1 MHSSLTSSK
10 KESPIT
16 KHKSLLHSGFS
27 SPASQWTY
35 DITKSYDWNYEHGPT
50 FTGEFP
56 KRTIKPLKKFLTF
69 KVNSLFGVPAGPL
82 VNSQWIEL
90 YAKLGF
96 DILTYKTVRTR
107 SYPAFPMPHMLYVE
121 PVSARNKD
129 QQDYLGRPY
138 IKKHEHLA
146 MTNSFGVPS
155 KDPDVWQEDVAKTLD
170 LIGEGQL
177 LIVSV
182 MGTQTGAKNEDEFID
197 DYAKCA
203 KLALEAGAKIIEIN
217 LSCPNLHGTGV
228 ICYDVALVEK
238 ICSQVKNAIGNI
250 PLIAKIGYY
259 SDSKLL
265 NDFVKKNHTYLDGIA
280 VINTIRGNVKDV
292 QVKNSVMRQIDSS
305 GICGKLIK
313 PYGLAMVKQL
323 NKMRTEKHLEFAII
337 GVGGVTSPE
346 DYEEYIRLGANA
358 VQSATGAMMDP
369 YLAYKIYKKE
379 TEQKQD
385 YPLIKTLGASN
396 FQTMIGN
403 SSLTDLKKL
412 YLDMLYPQNT
422 SRVKNTLQI
431 SPKPFSLK
439 HGERGRVVSHVYLN
453 HRESLLSDPI
463 DRKLLAQLLDQL
475 IKEKILAGKKSKYGV
490 ISIASSSSPE
500 LTALM
505 LDLFPDTISRAVFL
519 PDHVL
524 NSERGTHTSL
534 YGEIDDSI
542 PWVLIDDVF
551 TSGKT
556 FKNSLE
562 NLKKILGNTYKKI
575 QIYGATLV
583 YRNTEDA
590 DLFLKNTKQP
600 IHSLVSLNDIL
611 EYHWKHLS
619 PSQKKIIRKERVE
632 LQ

>member
-1 MHSSLTSSK
+1 MRKNTRKLNKQDSTTS
-10 KESPIT
+10 
-16 KHKSLLHSGFS
+16 HRSLLHPGFS
-27 SPASQWTY
+27 TSPSHWTY
-35 DITKSYDWNYEHGPT
+35 DITKSYDWNYEHGPN
-50 FTGEFP
+50 FTGAFP
-56 KRTIKPLKKFLTF
+56 KREIKPLKKFLTF

-82 VNSQWIEL
+82 VNSQWIGL

-96 DILTYKTVRTR
+96 DILTYKIVRTR

-121 PVSARNKD
+121 PISAGNKD

-138 IKKHEHLA
+138 VKKYEHLA

-155 KDPDVWQEDVAKTLD
+155 KDPDVWQEDVAKTLA

-182 MGTQTGAKNEDEFID
+182 MGTQTGAKNEDEFVN

-203 KLALEAGAKIIEIN
+203 KLALEAGAKVIEVN
-217 LSCPNLHGTGV
+217 LSCPNLHGTGI

-250 PLIAKIGYY
+250 PLIAKIGHY
-259 SDSKLL
+259 SDVKMLG
-265 NDFVKKNHTYLDGIA
+265 DFVTKNHTYLDGIA
-280 VINTIRGNVKDV
+280 VINTIRGNIKDV
-292 QVKNSVMRQIDSS
+292 QLKGPVMRHIETS
-305 GICGKLIK
+305 GICGKMIK
-313 PYGLAMVKQL
+313 PYGLEMVQRL
-323 NKMRTEKHLEFAII
+323 NKMRIEKGLAYPIMGI
-337 GVGGVTSPE
+337 GGVTSPE
-346 DYEEYIRLGANA
+346 DYEEYINAGADA

-379 TEQKQD
+379 TEQKQN
-385 YPLIKTLGASN
+385 YPLIKTLGTSN
-396 FQTMIGN
+396 FQTLIGN

-422 SRVKNTLQI
+422 TRVKSTLQI
-431 SPKPFSLK
+431 SPNPFALK
-439 HGERGRVVSHVYLN
+439 HGERGRGVSHVYLN
-453 HRESLLSDPI
+453 HRESLLNDPI

-475 IKEKILAGKKSKYGV
+475 IKERILAGKTTKYGV

-500 LTALM
+500 LTALL
-505 LDLFPDTISRAVFL
+505 LDLFPDDISRAVLL
-519 PDHVL
+519 PDHIL
-524 NSERGTHTSL
+524 NLEHGAHTSL

-542 PWVLIDDVF
+542 PWILIDDVF

-562 NLKKILGNTYKKI
+562 NLKKILGNKYKKI
-575 QIYGATLV
+575 QIYGATLT
-583 YRNTEDA
+583 YRNSEDA
-590 DLFLKNTKQP
+590 DKFLKDTERP
-600 IHSLVSLNDIL
+600 IYSLLSLNGIL

-619 PSQKKIIRKERVE
+619 FAQKKLIRKERVE